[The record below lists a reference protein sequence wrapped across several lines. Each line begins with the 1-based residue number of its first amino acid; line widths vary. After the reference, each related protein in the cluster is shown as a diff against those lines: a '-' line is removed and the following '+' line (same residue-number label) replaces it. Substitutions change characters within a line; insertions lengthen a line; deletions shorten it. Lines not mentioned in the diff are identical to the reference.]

1 MPTATLRKPAKP
13 KLPAALAKRATAA
26 ATAKTTRL
34 LREAREQLSLI
45 ARRKRQITEAF
56 YDIGVALTFLK
67 AKEVIRALGR
77 KSFAEVCEKDAGLSA
92 STSERLVRIVAAMTR
107 EQALTMGQT
116 KATAMVNLAA
126 ATPEDDTAAGLYRK
140 KSVALPG
147 GRKVSPRT
155 ASALEIES
163 AAAAVRR
170 EKATKKNGAGK
181 RGVGRTTTAEER
193 ALAAMLEKQLHKLG
207 LERARVTAVATA
219 AGQGAD
225 LRFER
230 IPAAKVDLLKKAIGR

>member
-1 MPTATLRKPAKP
+1 MLSAIASL
-13 KLPAALAKRATAA
+13 
-26 ATAKTTRL
+26 RL

-45 ARRKRQITEAF
+45 ARRKRAITEAF

-67 AKEVIRALGR
+67 AKDVIRALGR

-116 KATAMVNLAA
+116 KATAM
-126 ATPEDDTAAGLYRK
+126 
-140 KSVALPG
+140 ALPG
-147 GRKVSPRT
+147 KRKVSPRT
-155 ASALEIES
+155 ASALAIES
-163 AAAAVRR
+163 AAAVVRR
-170 EKATKKNGAGK
+170 ARATKKNGASK
-181 RGVGRTTTAEER
+181 RGVGRTTTEEER
-193 ALAAMLEKQLHKLG
+193 SLAAMLEKQLHKLG
-207 LERARVTAVATA
+207 LERARVTAVATK
-219 AGQGAD
+219 AGHGAD